1 MKMKFLDV
9 VAPEMFEEDGLWFV
23 IIGLTVVL
31 VAIICLIVFFI
42 RKKRGN
48 SK

>member
-1 MKMKFLDV
+1 MKFLDV
-9 VAPEMFEEDGLWFV
+9 VAPEMFFEEDGLWFV

-48 SK
+48 RK